1 MVKGVIFD
9 FDGVIVE
16 SEPLFLDSIIL
27 YLRKFNIETDYKD
40 LSYLL
45 GMSMEDIVI
54 ELKRKYQIT
63 DDLDTINREATEIYN
78 DIKTLDRFSL
88 IPGVED
94 FMKKCQSK
102 QIKHLM

>member
-63 DDLDTINREATEIYN
+63 DDLDNINREATEIYN
-78 DIKTLDRFSL
+78 DIK
-88 IPGVED
+88 
-94 FMKKCQSK
+94 K
-102 QIKHLM
+102 

>member
-45 GMSMEDIVI
+45 GVLLLLARWII
-54 ELKRKYQIT
+54 CW
-63 DDLDTINREATEIYN
+63 N
-78 DIKTLDRFSL
+78 
-88 IPGVED
+88 
-94 FMKKCQSK
+94 
-102 QIKHLM
+102 